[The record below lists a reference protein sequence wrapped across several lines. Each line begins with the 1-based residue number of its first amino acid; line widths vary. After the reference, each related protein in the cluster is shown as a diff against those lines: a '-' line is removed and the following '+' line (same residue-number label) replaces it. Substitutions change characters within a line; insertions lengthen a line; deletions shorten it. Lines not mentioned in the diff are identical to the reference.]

1 MKKGIIWGVGGTGR
15 RIYNMLKD
23 EMEIVCFVDC
33 DQAKWGKEYD
43 GLKILSP
50 EELPKLEFEQVILG
64 TLMGYEEVQEQLK
77 TMGISLARFEKSY
90 VEVSVNARKMF
101 VKRYAERVRKEK
113 IDGSVG
119 EAGVYRGEFA
129 KIINACFND
138 RKCYLFDTFEGFDES
153 DIEKEQLESLTE
165 AEHLRETSEDYVYEK
180 MPYKEN
186 IIMRKGRFPLT
197 AEGIDDTFCFI
208 NLDMD
213 LYQPTL
219 EGLKFFYPRMSDG
232 GIILIH
238 DYFTEIYPNVEKAV
252 DDFEREMNIKLHKMP
267 IGDDI
272 SLAII
277 K

>member
-1 MKKGIIWGVGGTGR
+1 MKKGIIWGAGGTGR
-15 RIYNMLKD
+15 RIYSMLK
-23 EMEIVCFVDC
+23 EQMEVVCFVDC
-33 DQAKWGKEYD
+33 DETKWGKEYD
-43 GLKILSP
+43 GIKVFSPDKIN
-50 EELPKLEFEQVILG
+50 KLEFDQVILG
-64 TLMGYEEVQEQLK
+64 TLMGYEEVQEQLVR
-77 TMGISLARFEKSY
+77 MGIDLTKFEKSY
-90 VEVSVNARKMF
+90 VEISVNARKMF
-101 VKRYAERVRKEK
+101 LKRYAERVKKEK
-113 IDGSVG
+113 IMGSVG

-138 RKCYLFDTFEGFDES
+138 RKCYLFDTFDGFDES

-165 AEHLRETSEDYVYEK
+165 AEHLRETSEEYVYEK
-180 MPYKEN
+180 MPYKEK
-186 IIMRKGRFPLT
+186 IIMKKGRFPFT
-197 AEGIDDTFCFI
+197 TKGIDDTFCFV

-219 EGLKFFYPRMSDG
+219 EGLKFFYPKMVEG

-252 DDFEREMNIKLHKMP
+252 DDFERLMDLKLHKMP